1 LKHGWMRI
9 QSRFLLTASLLLLA
23 GLTACQKFGSGV
35 AFTVD
40 NPTGQTLQVSLDGK
54 AITLAPH
61 SGQDISLAPGA
72 HTLEAPATG
81 KVPFLV
87 YVRGRG
93 GLINPTLSPYITVNE
108 IYATDAKGA
117 ERFRPFHKAIS
128 LDGVTFSGPFS
139 VDDSLFIEKTWRFGV
154 HEKLPDTILV
164 GPDSKGNIQ
173 GKVYDLEAF
182 VAYDEA
188 ATSQPGRFARER
200 KPEPPKAFTL
210 PIPAIP
216 VPSGPPEWDAQ
227 TAPLRAAAH
236 RYLNAATA
244 AEQQALQK
252 EFQQGMIAIAT
263 YNAKTAYKLGG
274 EENKRRDAEFRAL
287 IDAFSHSAVALPR

>member
-1 LKHGWMRI
+1 M
-9 QSRFLLTASLLLLA
+9 ALLA

-40 NPTGQTLQVSLDGK
+40 NPTGQALQVSLDGK
-54 AITLAPH
+54 AITLPPH
-61 SGQDISLAPGA
+61 SGHEVTLAPGA

-81 KVPFLV
+81 RVPFLV

-93 GLINPTLSPYITVNE
+93 GLINPTLSPYITINE
-108 IYATDAKGA
+108 IYATDAKA
-117 ERFRPFHKAIS
+117 ASRFQPFHKAITIDS
-128 LDGVTFSGPFS
+128 VDFSGPFS
-139 VDDSLFIEKTWRFGV
+139 VDDSLFIEKTWQYGV

-182 VAYDEA
+182 VAYVEA
-188 ATSQPGRFARER
+188 TAKQPGRFAAER
-200 KPEPPKAFTL
+200 KPEPPKPFVL
-210 PIPAIP
+210 PIPAVP
-216 VPSGPPEWDAQ
+216 PPSGPAEWDAQ
-227 TAPLRAAAH
+227 TAALRSVDQ
-236 RYLNAATA
+236 RYLKAATA

-252 EFQQGMIAIAT
+252 EYSQALLAVAS
-263 YNAKTAYKLGG
+263 YNAKTAHGLGG

-287 IDAFSHSAVALPR
+287 MDVFSHSAVALPR